1 MTKTKESTVWQQIK
15 DVWAEQV
22 AVFLDG
28 WKPLWDEYKT
38 IIGPFVKGTFAYLW
52 KIVSGIIT
60 ILYNGIYGTGKVI
73 LNWLLEIIRK
83 A

>member
-1 MTKTKESTVWQQIK
+1 MAKTKKSTVWQQIK
-15 DVWAEQV
+15 DVWAAQV
-22 AVFLDG
+22 AIFLDG

-73 LNWLLEIIRK
+73 LNWLLEIIKK

>member
-1 MTKTKESTVWQQIK
+1 MTKKAQKTVWQQIK
-15 DVWAEQV
+15 DIWAEQV
-22 AVFLDG
+22 DIFLDG

>member
-1 MTKTKESTVWQQIK
+1 MAKTKQKTVWQQIK

-22 AVFLDG
+22 DEFLAG

-38 IIGPFVKGTFAYLW
+38 IIGPFIKGTFAYAW

>member
-1 MTKTKESTVWQQIK
+1 MKELWKNLWEQYKTE
-15 DVWAEQV
+15 
-22 AVFLDG
+22 
-28 WKPLWDEYKT
+28 WKALWDEYKT
-38 IIGPFVKGTFAYLW
+38 IIGPFVKGTFAYAW